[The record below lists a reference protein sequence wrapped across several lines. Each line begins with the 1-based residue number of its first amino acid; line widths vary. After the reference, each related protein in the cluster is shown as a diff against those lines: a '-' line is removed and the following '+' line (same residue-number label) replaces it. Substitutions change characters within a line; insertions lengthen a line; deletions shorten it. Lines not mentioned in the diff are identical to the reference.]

1 MNGVADELDFEPLL
15 SGKRPLAEVR
25 DAGSKRANVNTNS
38 WPDALDGV
46 CCEPDAQDGDGDS
59 VR

>member
-1 MNGVADELDFEPLL
+1 MNGVANELDFEPLL
-15 SGKRPLAEVR
+15 PAKRPLAEVS
-25 DAGSKRANVNTNS
+25 DAGSKRANVNTIS

-46 CCEPDAQDGDGDS
+46 CRESDAQDGDGDS